1 MHTQTM
7 TTERDA
13 ATRPSDPLDH
23 DGIVRADTV
32 IVGGGQAGL
41 AMGYHLSRRDLPFVI
56 LDARDRIGDAW
67 RTRWDSLRLF
77 TPAWLDALPGM
88 PFPAPPDAFPTKDEM
103 ADYLEGYARRFD
115 LPVRTGH
122 RVERVRRL
130 GDGFSVRTQR
140 ATYHADQVVIAMA
153 TYQRPK
159 VPAFADELDTDIVQL
174 HVRDYR
180 NPGQLRDGTTLIVG
194 AGNSGAELAM
204 ELARRHRVLLSGR
217 HPGHLPFR
225 IDGPAGRA
233 LLVRAVTRF
242 VFHRLLTTR
251 TPPGRAVRPNALRR
265 AGPLIRQKPRDL
277 AAAGVTRVPRTTGVS
292 HGRPLLAD
300 GRTLDVANVLWCT
313 GFEPD
318 LSWIDAPGVVDG
330 EKEPRHHRG
339 VVAEAPGLYF
349 LGLHFL
355 HALSSAMIHGLDRDA
370 AYLADHVAARCA
382 RRAPT
387 RRPA

>member
-1 MHTQTM
+1 MHEQTM
-7 TTERDA
+7 TIERNP
-13 ATRPSDPLDH
+13 TIRPRDSVDH
-23 DGIVRADTV
+23 DGISRIETV
-32 IVGGGQAGL
+32 IVGAGQAGL
-41 AMGYHLSRRDLPFVI
+41 AMGYHLARRGLPFVI
-56 LDARDRIGDAW
+56 LDAQDRVGDAW
-67 RTRWDSLRLF
+67 RHRWDSLRLF

-88 PFPAPPDAFPTKDEM
+88 PFPAPPHTFPTKDEM
-103 ADYLEGYARRFD
+103 ADYLESYARRFD
-115 LPVRTGH
+115 LPVRTGQ
-122 RVERVRRL
+122 RVELVERL
-130 GDGFSVRTQR
+130 GDGFSVRTQG

-153 TYQRPK
+153 TYQRPR
-159 VPAFADELDTDIVQL
+159 VPAFADQLDPEIVQL
-174 HVRDYR
+174 HARDYR
-180 NPGQLRDGTTLIVG
+180 NPGPLRDGTTLIVG

-204 ELARRHRVLLSGR
+204 ELASRHRVLLSGR

-225 IDGPAGRA
+225 IDGRAGRA

-242 VFHRLLTTR
+242 LFHRLLTTR
-251 TPPGRAVRPNALRR
+251 TPVGRAARPKVLGR

-292 HGRPLLAD
+292 LGRPLLEDA
-300 GRTLDVANVLWCT
+300 RTLDVANVLWCT

-355 HALSSAMIHGLDRDA
+355 HSLSSAMIHGVDRDA
-370 AYLADHVAARCA
+370 AYLADHVATRSTERARV
-382 RRAPT
+382 
-387 RRPA
+387 

>member
-1 MHTQTM
+1 MHEQTL
-7 TTERDA
+7 TIERDA
-13 ATRPSDPLDH
+13 AIGPPDPIDHTETTRV
-23 DGIVRADTV
+23 GTV

-41 AMGYHLSRRDLPFVI
+41 AMGYHLARRGLPFVI
-56 LDARDRIGDAW
+56 LDAHDRIGDAW
-67 RTRWDSLRLF
+67 RHRWDSLRLF

-88 PFPAPPDAFPTKDEM
+88 RFPAPPHTFPTKDEM
-103 ADYLEGYARRFD
+103 ADYLEAYARRFD

-122 RVERVRRL
+122 RVERVERL
-130 GDGFSVRTQR
+130 GDGFSVRTHG
-140 ATYHADQVVIAMA
+140 ATYRADQVVVAMA

-159 VPAFADELDTDIVQL
+159 VPAFAEELDPDIVRL

-180 NPGQLRDGTTLIVG
+180 HPGQLRDGTTLIVG

-204 ELARRHRVLLSGR
+204 ELAPRHRVLLSGR

-225 IDGPAGRA
+225 VEGPAGRA

-242 VFHRLLTTR
+242 LFHRLLTTR
-251 TPPGRAVRPNALRR
+251 TPVGRAARPKVLGR

-277 AAAGVTRVPRTTGVS
+277 AAAGVTRVPRTTGAS
-292 HGRPLLAD
+292 HGRPMLAD
-300 GRTLDVANVLWCT
+300 GRTPDAANVLWCT

-318 LSWIDAPGVVDG
+318 LSWIDAPGVLDG

-355 HALSSAMIHGLDRDA
+355 HSLSSAMIHGLDRDA
-370 AYLADHVAARCA
+370 AYLADHVATRSTERARA
-382 RRAPT
+382 
-387 RRPA
+387 

>member
-1 MHTQTM
+1 MQNQTL
-7 TTERDA
+7 TIERDGA
-13 ATRPSDPLDH
+13 IGPTDRVERGGVAR
-23 DGIVRADTV
+23 IDTV

-41 AMGYHLSRRDLPFVI
+41 AMGYHLARRGLPFVI
-56 LDARDRIGDAW
+56 LDARDRIGDVW
-67 RTRWDSLRLF
+67 RSRWDTLRLF
-77 TPAWLDALPGM
+77 TPAWLDALPGL
-88 PFPAPPDAFPTKDEM
+88 PFPAPPHTFPTKDEM
-103 ADYLEGYARRFD
+103 ADYLETYAQRFD

-122 RVERVRRL
+122 RVERVKRL

-159 VPAFADELDTDIVQL
+159 VPAFAEELGRDVVQL

-194 AGNSGAELAM
+194 AGNSGAELAV
-204 ELARRHRVLLSGR
+204 ELASRHPVLLSGR

-225 IDGPAGRA
+225 IEGPAGRA

-242 VFHRLLTTR
+242 LFHRLLTTR
-251 TPPGRAVRPNALRR
+251 TPVGRAVRRKAIGR

-277 AAAGVTRVPRTTGVS
+277 AAAGVTRVARMTGVS
-292 HGRPLLAD
+292 RGRPLLAD

-355 HALSSAMIHGLDRDA
+355 HSMSSAMIHGVGRDA
-370 AYLADHVAARCA
+370 AYLADHVATRSAERAR
-382 RRAPT
+382 
-387 RRPA
+387 

>member
-1 MHTQTM
+1 MQNQTL
-7 TTERDA
+7 TIERDGA
-13 ATRPSDPLDH
+13 IGPTDRVEHGGVAR
-23 DGIVRADTV
+23 IDTV

-41 AMGYHLSRRDLPFVI
+41 AMGYHLARRGLPFVI
-56 LDARDRIGDAW
+56 LDARDRIGDVW
-67 RTRWDSLRLF
+67 RSRWDTLRLF
-77 TPAWLDALPGM
+77 TPAWLDALPGL
-88 PFPAPPDAFPTKDEM
+88 PFPAPPHTFPTKDEM
-103 ADYLEGYARRFD
+103 ADYLETYAERFD

-122 RVERVRRL
+122 RVEHVKRL

-159 VPAFADELDTDIVQL
+159 VPSFAGELAPDIVQL

-180 NPGQLRDGTTLIVG
+180 NPGQLRDGTTMVVG

-204 ELARRHRVLLSGR
+204 ELASRHPVLLSGR

-225 IDGPAGRA
+225 IEGAAGRA
-233 LLVRAVTRF
+233 FLVRTVTRF
-242 VFHRLLTTR
+242 LFHRLLTTG
-251 TPPGRAVRPNALRR
+251 TPVGRAVRPKAIGR

-277 AAAGVTRVPRTTGVS
+277 AAAGVTRVARMTGVS
-292 HGRPLLAD
+292 RGRPLLAD

-339 VVAEAPGLYF
+339 IVAEAPGLYF

-355 HALSSAMIHGLDRDA
+355 HSMSSAMIHGVGRDA
-370 AYLADHVAARCA
+370 AYLADHVA
-382 RRAPT
+382 RRSAERSRT
-387 RRPA
+387 

>member
-1 MHTQTM
+1 MQNRNM
-7 TTERDA
+7 TIERDPA
-13 ATRPSDPLDH
+13 ANPPGPIEH
-23 DGIVRADTV
+23 DEARRIDTV

-41 AMGYHLSRRDLPFVI
+41 AMGYHLARRNLPFVI
-56 LDARDRIGDAW
+56 LDAHDRIGDAW
-67 RTRWDSLRLF
+67 RHRWDSLRLF

-88 PFPAPPDAFPTKDEM
+88 PFPAPPHTFPTKDEM
-103 ADYLEGYARRFD
+103 ADYLEAYAQRFD

-122 RVERVRRL
+122 RVERVERL

-140 ATYHADQVVIAMA
+140 ATYHASQVVVAMA

-159 VPAFADELDTDIVQL
+159 VPAFADELDADIEQL
-174 HVRDYR
+174 HMRDYR
-180 NPGQLRDGTTLIVG
+180 NPAQLRDGTTLIVG

-204 ELARRHRVLLSGR
+204 ELASRHRVLLSGR

-225 IDGPAGRA
+225 VEGPAGRA

-242 VFHRLLTTR
+242 LFHRLLTTR
-251 TPPGRAVRPNALRR
+251 TPVGRAVRPIVLRR

-277 AAAGVTRVPRTTGVS
+277 GAAGVTRVPRTTGAS
-292 HGRPLLAD
+292 RGRPLLAD
-300 GRTLDVANVLWCT
+300 GRTLDVANVVWCT

-355 HALSSAMIHGLDRDA
+355 HAMSSAMIHGVDRDA
-370 AYLADHVAARCA
+370 AHLADHVATRST
-382 RRAPT
+382 AP
-387 RRPA
+387 RPTA

>member
-1 MHTQTM
+1 
-7 TTERDA
+7 
-13 ATRPSDPLDH
+13 
-23 DGIVRADTV
+23 
-32 IVGGGQAGL
+32 
-41 AMGYHLSRRDLPFVI
+41 
-56 LDARDRIGDAW
+56 
-67 RTRWDSLRLF
+67 
-77 TPAWLDALPGM
+77 
-88 PFPAPPDAFPTKDEM
+88 
-103 ADYLEGYARRFD
+103 
-115 LPVRTGH
+115 
-122 RVERVRRL
+122 
-130 GDGFSVRTQR
+130 
-140 ATYHADQVVIAMA
+140 
-153 TYQRPK
+153 
-159 VPAFADELDTDIVQL
+159 
-174 HVRDYR
+174 
-180 NPGQLRDGTTLIVG
+180 
-194 AGNSGAELAM
+194 
-204 ELARRHRVLLSGR
+204 
-217 HPGHLPFR
+217 
-225 IDGPAGRA
+225 
-233 LLVRAVTRF
+233 VTRF

-251 TPPGRAVRPNALRR
+251 TPLGRAVRPKALRR

-300 GRTLDVANVLWCT
+300 GRTPDVANVLWCT

-355 HALSSAMIHGLDRDA
+355 HALSSAMIHGLGRDA

>member
-1 MHTQTM
+1 MHTQTV
-7 TTERDA
+7 TNERAPAIRRADTIDFGE
-13 ATRPSDPLDH
+13 ATH
-23 DGIVRADTV
+23 IDTV

-41 AMGYHLSRRDLPFVI
+41 AMGYHLARRGLPFVI
-56 LDARDRIGDAW
+56 LDANDRIGDAW

-88 PFPAPPDAFPTKDEM
+88 PFPAPPHTFPTKDEM
-103 ADYLEGYARRFD
+103 ADYLEAYARRFD
-115 LPVRTGH
+115 LPVRTGN
-122 RVERVRRL
+122 RVERVQRL
-130 GDGFSVRTQR
+130 GDGFTVRTR
-140 ATYHADQVVIAMA
+140 GATYRADQVVVAMA

-159 VPAFADELDTDIVQL
+159 IPAFADQLGADIVQL
-174 HVRDYR
+174 HARDYR
-180 NPGQLRDGTTLIVG
+180 NPDQLRDGTTLVVG

-204 ELARRHRVLLSGR
+204 ELAPRHRVLLSGT

-233 LLVRAVTRF
+233 LLVRTVTRF
-242 VFHRLLTTR
+242 LFHRLLTTR
-251 TPPGRAVRPNALRR
+251 TPLGRAARRTALRR
-265 AGPLIRQKPRDL
+265 SGPLIRQKPRDL

-292 HGRPLLAD
+292 HGRPQLAD
-300 GRTLDVANVLWCT
+300 GRTLDVTNVLWCT

-355 HALSSAMIHGLDRDA
+355 HALSSGMIHGLDRDA
-370 AYLADHVAARCA
+370 AYLAEHVAVRSAERTHA
-382 RRAPT
+382 
-387 RRPA
+387 

>member
-1 MHTQTM
+1 MHEPTM
-7 TTERDA
+7 TIERNPTIRPRDPIDHVEP
-13 ATRPSDPLDH
+13 TR
-23 DGIVRADTV
+23 IDTV

-41 AMGYHLSRRDLPFVI
+41 AMGYHLTRRGMPFVI
-56 LDARDRIGDAW
+56 LDAQERIGDAW
-67 RTRWDSLRLF
+67 RHRWDSLRLF

-88 PFPAPPDAFPTKDEM
+88 PFPAPPHTFPTKDEM
-103 ADYLEGYARRFD
+103 GDYLEAYAKRFD
-115 LPVRTGH
+115 LPVHTGE
-122 RVERVRRL
+122 RVERVQRE

-140 ATYHADQVVIAMA
+140 AMYRAEQVVVAMA

-159 VPAFADELDTDIVQL
+159 VPAFAGKLDPNIVQL

-180 NPGQLRDGTTLIVG
+180 NPRQLRDGTTLIVG

-204 ELARRHRVLLSGR
+204 ELASRHRVLLSGR
-217 HPGHLPFR
+217 HPGHLPFKV
-225 IDGPAGRA
+225 DSPAGRTV
-233 LLVRAVTRF
+233 LVRAVTRF

-251 TPPGRAVRPNALRR
+251 TPLGRAARPKIVRR

-292 HGRPLLAD
+292 DGRPLLAD
-300 GRTLDVANVLWCT
+300 GRTQDVANVLWCT

-318 LSWIDAPGVVDG
+318 LSWIDAPGVIDG

-339 VVAEAPGLYF
+339 VVGETPGLYF

-355 HALSSAMIHGLDRDA
+355 HALSSAMIHGVDRDA
-370 AYLADHVAARCA
+370 AHLADHVATRSAE
-382 RRAPT
+382 RAH
-387 RRPA
+387 A